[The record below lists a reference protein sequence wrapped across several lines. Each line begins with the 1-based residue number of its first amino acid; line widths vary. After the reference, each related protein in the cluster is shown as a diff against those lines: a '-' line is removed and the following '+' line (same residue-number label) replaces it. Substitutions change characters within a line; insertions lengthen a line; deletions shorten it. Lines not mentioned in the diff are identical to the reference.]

1 MKKILIAL
9 AVLSLT
15 ACIPNPF
22 AADELFYSNS
32 FESMEDLDEWG
43 FSEQYLADDPAP
55 GGGEKA
61 VKITGGCIRPTA
73 YIDFP
78 SDCNGYYKLNFWA
91 KVIEENQSGMVA
103 LSARKGSEIFSSDEV
118 QVEKHSWTHHE
129 GDKVL
134 FCPKGY
140 SLRLEVHI
148 GGIIPA
154 SMMLDLVEIK
164 KTG

>member
-1 MKKILIAL
+1 MKRIRITA

-43 FSEQYLADDPAP
+43 FTEQYLVADPAP
-55 GGGEKA
+55 GGGEQA

-73 YIDFP
+73 YIDLTSNRKGF
-78 SDCNGYYKLNFWA
+78 YKLSFWA

-103 LSARKGSEIFSSDEV
+103 LSVKNGDDILSSFEAEV
-118 QVEKHSWTHHE
+118 VEHSWT
-129 GDKVL
+129 
-134 FCPKGY
+134 
-140 SLRLEVHI
+140 S
-148 GGIIPA
+148 
-154 SMMLDLVEIK
+154 
-164 KTG
+164 T